1 MEWRKISRNTNYS
14 ISEEGQVRNDITGR
28 IKAQYINKDNGYP
41 TVDLYKD
48 NKSMK
53 VTVHR
58 LLAEAFIPN
67 PENKPCIDHKD
78 GNRQNNSLNNLRWAT
93 YSENNSRFNT
103 IGVRSEKIKVTH
115 YIEKKNP
122 RNGCHLSWEDV
133 DQITFFNRITDAAEH
148 FDCNLSN
155 ISVML
160 KRGEIGRRGKLR
172 GYRFEYCNKNGS
184 VTTIENTQKCGS
196 E

>member
-1 MEWRKISRNTNYS
+1 MKWRKISRNTNYS

-28 IKAQYINKDNGYP
+28 IKAQYVNKDNGYP

-115 YIEKKNP
+115 YIEKRNP
-122 RNGCHLSWEDV
+122 RGEGHLSWESV
-133 DQITFFNRITDAAEH
+133 DQILFFERITDAAAH
-148 FDCNLSN
+148 FNCHLSN

-160 KRGEIGRRGKLR
+160 KRGEIGKRGKLR